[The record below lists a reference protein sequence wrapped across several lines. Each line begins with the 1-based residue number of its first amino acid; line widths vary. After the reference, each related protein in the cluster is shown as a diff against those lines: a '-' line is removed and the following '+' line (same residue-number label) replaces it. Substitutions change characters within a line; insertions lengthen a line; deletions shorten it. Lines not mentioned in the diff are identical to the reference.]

1 MFSASLFLSLVLLV
15 DNSIATNPSGSLA
28 FRKHLNTNRDGKT
41 IAHTDRARVADLSRN
56 TYKRGKR
63 SSAVPVTNAGVAYT
77 ASVGVGS
84 PPTNYTLFVD
94 SGSANTWIGHNKTY
108 NPTSTSVATGDKI
121 SITYG
126 DGTMNGSEYLD
137 QITLSSSLV
146 IANQSIGVDDR
157 TGDFS
162 SHGGILLDGIIGI
175 GPVSQTAGT
184 ITTRPS
190 NYTVPT
196 VSNNLYAQGTIES
209 EVVGIYYAP
218 ATSADAGAGE
228 LSFGGADSSKY
239 TGDIGYVASESGDWY
254 ISSSMAYGNDTFLT
268 GSGLVDTGTILIY
281 LSEPQFSTYLQGT
294 GGTLNTTLNLIEV
307 TPAQYA
313 ALQPLNFLIGN
324 HTYTLNANAQIW
336 PRTLNAEIGGE
347 ADGIYLIVSTFGDTF
362 PFQFIM
368 GLTFLERFYSVFDTP
383 NSRIGFAT
391 TAHTNDTSN

>member
-84 PPTNYTLFVD
+84 PPTNYSEYNDHVLEDRYSRHKRSAALFVD

-196 VSNNLYAQGTIES
+196 V
-209 EVVGIYYAP
+209 
-218 ATSADAGAGE
+218 
-228 LSFGGADSSKY
+228 
-239 TGDIGYVASESGDWY
+239 
-254 ISSSMAYGNDTFLT
+254 
-268 GSGLVDTGTILIY
+268 
-281 LSEPQFSTYLQGT
+281 
-294 GGTLNTTLNLIEV
+294 
-307 TPAQYA
+307 
-313 ALQPLNFLIGN
+313 
-324 HTYTLNANAQIW
+324 
-336 PRTLNAEIGGE
+336 R
-347 ADGIYLIVSTFGDTF
+347 
-362 PFQFIM
+362 
-368 GLTFLERFYSVFDTP
+368 
-383 NSRIGFAT
+383 
-391 TAHTNDTSN
+391 